1 MKDFPRLSMKIQSL
15 IIGCKVAYLFPT
27 RLMDVSVAPRD
38 SLLPLDASLLAKE
51 LERAQTPSFDLH
63 NTCGPT

>member
-1 MKDFPRLSMKIQSL
+1 MGDLSHMHLPSL
-15 IIGCKVAYLFPT
+15 PFFPT

-63 NTCGPT
+63 NTFGPT